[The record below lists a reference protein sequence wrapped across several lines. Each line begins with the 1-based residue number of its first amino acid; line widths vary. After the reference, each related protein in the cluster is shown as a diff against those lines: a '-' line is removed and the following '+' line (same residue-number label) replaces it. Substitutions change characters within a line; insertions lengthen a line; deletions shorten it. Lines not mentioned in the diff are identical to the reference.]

1 MTPALQSATSKVATP
16 SRLHQPAHSHAEE
29 TLQGERV
36 SCRRRRRLPKKKSE
50 GMGEKNSKFELDK
63 SGAKKKKKE
72 EAGVKAAGRNVSR
85 RDQLIN

>member
-36 SCRRRRRLPKKKSE
+36 SCRRRRRLPKQKAE
-50 GMGEKNSKFELDK
+50 GMGKKRSKFELDK
-63 SGAKKKKKE
+63 SGAKKKKE
-72 EAGVKAAGRNVSR
+72 EAGVKAAGRNVSWC
-85 RDQLIN
+85 DQLIN